1 MIVRDLRGKTMND
14 NCLAAVRINQDLCS
28 RCTVCFSLCPFQAI
42 ERQPDG
48 GRLSIDIQKCQ
59 VCGICSS
66 ACPVS
71 AIETAFYDHD
81 GLLDHLRAERKDVN
95 AKTLVLMCRGNSPCN
110 GEVQDILA
118 GQGLGGTAYIPMRV
132 PCAGRIPTDFVF
144 NALSSGI
151 NNIISIQCQDE
162 FCRMKEG
169 TKIGTR
175 RMLLGQ
181 AVIRQL
187 GYPENALQV
196 VKYSRKV
203 VRNNQECVGCGKC
216 VFICPYGAIRSESFS
231 TPVTDAGKCMG
242 CGACQTV
249 CPHQAIY
256 VQGFEFND
264 ILASY
269 GGVAERMKAGGGR
282 APVLVLSCQWSE
294 YSALDDPA
302 RALRG
307 KNAMVMEVPCF
318 KGMDPVH
325 VVSAFE
331 RGFEGVM
338 AVICSAKDCKLQ
350 QGRDASERQLEVL
363 MTYLKRLGLLDRFEM
378 HELSPR
384 CEGEFSAKFEAFYEK
399 ISRLPVRTAAAREAR

>member
-1 MIVRDLRGKTMND
+1 
-14 NCLAAVRINQDLCS
+14 
-28 RCTVCFSLCPFQAI
+28 
-42 ERQPDG
+42 
-48 GRLSIDIQKCQ
+48 
-59 VCGICSS
+59 
-66 ACPVS
+66 
-71 AIETAFYDHD
+71 
-81 GLLDHLRAERKDVN
+81 
-95 AKTLVLMCRGNSPCN
+95 
-110 GEVQDILA
+110 
-118 GQGLGGTAYIPMRV
+118 
-132 PCAGRIPTDFVF
+132 
-144 NALSSGI
+144 
-151 NNIISIQCQDE
+151 
-162 FCRMKEG
+162 
-169 TKIGTR
+169 
-175 RMLLGQ
+175 MLLGQ

-203 VRNNQECVGCGKC
+203 VRNNEECVGCGKC
-216 VFICPYGAIRSESFS
+216 VFICPYSAIRSESFS

-249 CPHQAIY
+249 CPHHAIY

-384 CEGEFSAKFEAFYEK
+384 CEGEFSAKFEEFYEK
-399 ISRLPVRTAAAREAR
+399 ISRLPVRAAVPREVR